1 VVLAYRS
8 DFIVRRRGMYNLS
21 NFVSLL
27 FTNSEKYER
36 VFSVVFDNIITEM
49 LFSFTVLN
57 NLIMLERVKRQRTSK
72 KAERIR
78 K

>member
-1 VVLAYRS
+1 
-8 DFIVRRRGMYNLS
+8 MYNLS